1 MEKWKSSS
9 TLEDGYVNVL
19 FGANSNEN
27 STYFVY
33 NKVFDLSNYYGM
45 YYDIS
50 YNLNLPTPGLAVFN
64 IVALDNGYYDGTGVN
79 NAFAYANYYETS
91 TTAVS
96 QNVARQTYSLVFNSA
111 NHYGLGETL
120 MVPSPDDM
128 DLSNFERSLI
138 SLVFVDS
145 QGAGSVNANIYNWY
159 LQLAE

>member
-1 MEKWKSSS
+1 M
-9 TLEDGYVNVL
+9 
-19 FGANSNEN
+19 
-27 STYFVY
+27 
-33 NKVFDLSNYYGM
+33 
-45 YYDIS
+45 
-50 YNLNLPTPGLAVFN
+50 PTPGLAVFN